1 VAGGPLLIGPSVFN
15 YFIICWSYNDSMT
28 AKQKV
33 KYFKSAE
40 DQNDL
45 DQINQFIS
53 DPKINATGIASSKFG
68 IILLYEERER

>member
-1 VAGGPLLIGPSVFN
+1 
-15 YFIICWSYNDSMT
+15 MT

-45 DQINQFIS
+45 REMNVFIS
-53 DPKINATGIASSKFG
+53 DPKINAIGISSSKYG
-68 IILLYEERER
+68 IVLLYEERER